1 MFNQNF
7 EENIEE
13 VFFKCNRIKEIKVN
27 PNKSTLLD
35 NCSTMDLF
43 CNSDIVENITKT
55 ENKVTVQGNGGT
67 LVVTHKEIV
76 SGYKQYVFFI
86 KYSITNVIA
95 LKNMIKQ
102 Y

>member
-1 MFNQNF
+1 MLIQNH
-7 EENIEE
+7 N
-13 VFFKCNRIKEIKVN
+13 KDIKLDIKTVV
-27 PNKSTLLD
+27 LLD